1 MLALVCCSLTHSRQ
15 TPKPD
20 IRVTRISWCRSPV
33 RRGRD
38 QNRTEWS
45 RQFLTALVR
54 VEDAVVDG
62 SRSRAEVSKQCR
74 CVARKAVT
82 ARAVGSPRTTK
93 NTHSRTCSTPASV
106 SGSSPVREGLVPRGP
121 RLNARGSLPRRY
133 EKLDQ
138 GGGPAWLGVLRNY
151 LPISMLTP

>member
-1 MLALVCCSLTHSRQ
+1 MSMCCAEGRHSQ
-15 TPKPD
+15 GGWFPP
-20 IRVTRISWCRSPV
+20 
-33 RRGRD
+33 
-38 QNRTEWS
+38 
-45 RQFLTALVR
+45 
-54 VEDAVVDG
+54 
-62 SRSRAEVSKQCR
+62 
-74 CVARKAVT
+74 
-82 ARAVGSPRTTK
+82 PRTTK